1 MRLPRPVSKAR
12 ILIVEDDAALAE
24 VLDYNLSQA
33 GHPTQVVRDGQ
44 QALREIRL
52 LPPARGVPP
61 ATGRSGDA
69 ERPCVDADG
78 PLG

>member
-33 GHPTQVVRDGQ
+33 GHQTQVVRDGQ
-44 QALREIRL
+44 PIEFTLK
-52 LPPARGVPP
+52 
-61 ATGRSGDA
+61 
-69 ERPCVDADG
+69 
-78 PLG
+78 LGAWQTFE